1 MASVYEYGPFRLD
14 TGSGQLQRDG
24 AHVPIGR
31 RAFDLLLALL
41 RADGGVV
48 SRDELYDAVWP
59 GQAVEDSNLSV
70 QIAALRKAL
79 GTAEDGQSPIQTMAR
94 RGYRFA
100 GSVREVLGPLANAG
114 RDLAG
119 DGRPGI
125 AVLPFQ
131 TLSEH
136 PDQSWFGDGVTRE
149 LVSALARFREL
160 FVISANSSFRYR
172 EAGHD

>member
-1 MASVYEYGPFRLD
+1 MGSVYEYGPFRLD

-24 AHVPIGR
+24 AQVPLGQ

-79 GTAEDGQSPIQTMAR
+79 GTADDGQSPIQTVAR

-100 GSVREVLGPLANAG
+100 GSVREVLGPPANAA

-119 DGRPGI
+119 
-125 AVLPFQ
+125 AFLNWLPMACI
-131 TLSEH
+131 T
-136 PDQSWFGDGVTRE
+136 
-149 LVSALARFREL
+149 
-160 FVISANSSFRYR
+160 SS
-172 EAGHD
+172 DT